1 MKLTAKIKKA
11 IMAHAEKCYPEE
23 CCGLIVGG
31 KYLPCTNIAPT
42 IYDQNG
48 IIKQDKTTNF
58 EIDPEDLVSAEN
70 QGEIQAY
77 VHSHPDGTTRATD
90 LDRIQIE
97 LHKKPWVICSYP
109 DLDFQ
114 VYEPCGYRAPL
125 VGRNYIHHF
134 QDCYALVRDFYD
146 RELGIKLPDFERKD
160 VWWEDKDH
168 PSILIDNYPK
178 AGFYEVDTPQ
188 YGDMLICRVPRTEH
202 PNHCIIWLGDNANL
216 KSEETEPCIGNT
228 LILHQLHDRKSI
240 REIFGQ
246 QWSTRTV
253 KILRHRDVKNN

>member
-1 MKLTAKIKKA
+1 
-11 IMAHAEKCYPEE
+11 MAHAEKCYPEE

-97 LHKKPWVICSYP
+97 IHKSHGSFAPIRIWIFKFMNLVVIVLHW
-109 DLDFQ
+109 
-114 VYEPCGYRAPL
+114 
-125 VGRNYIHHF
+125 
-134 QDCYALVRDFYD
+134 
-146 RELGIKLPDFERKD
+146 
-160 VWWEDKDH
+160 
-168 PSILIDNYPK
+168 
-178 AGFYEVDTPQ
+178 
-188 YGDMLICRVPRTEH
+188 
-202 PNHCIIWLGDNANL
+202 
-216 KSEETEPCIGNT
+216 SEETIFT
-228 LILHQLHDRKSI
+228 IIRIVMHWFVIL
-240 REIFGQ
+240 
-246 QWSTRTV
+246 
-253 KILRHRDVKNN
+253 

>member
-1 MKLTAKIKKA
+1 MKLTAKLKKA
-11 IMAHAEKCYPEE
+11 IMAHAEKSYPEE

-42 IYDQNG
+42 VYDQNG

-97 LHKKPWVICSYP
+97 LHKTPWVICSYP

-125 VGRNYIHHF
+125 VGRNYIHHY
-134 QDCYALVRDFYD
+134 QDCYAL
-146 RELGIKLPDFERKD
+146 
-160 VWWEDKDH
+160 
-168 PSILIDNYPK
+168 
-178 AGFYEVDTPQ
+178 
-188 YGDMLICRVPRTEH
+188 
-202 PNHCIIWLGDNANL
+202 
-216 KSEETEPCIGNT
+216 
-228 LILHQLHDRKSI
+228 
-240 REIFGQ
+240 
-246 QWSTRTV
+246 
-253 KILRHRDVKNN
+253 